1 MAALDSLFHPGRI
14 GRLETKNRLVMPP
27 MVRNYADEQGRATP
41 RYRAH
46 IGRIARGGVGTMILE
61 AAYVRPDGRGFV
73 NQLGLHDDAVIE
85 GLASLVEIAHAHGAV
100 IGTQLY
106 HAGRQTQSRVTGE
119 RPVAPSAIPDPLMG
133 EAPRALETEEIPEL
147 VRAFADAARRS
158 EAAGCDFVEIHGAH
172 GYLITQFLSPFTNQR
187 DDRYG
192 GSFENRLRFLTEVV
206 EAVQGAV
213 SPGFPIVVR
222 LSCDEMVPGGITPE
236 DTVEIARRLEQMG
249 VAALH
254 ISVGNYASYARGY
267 MMAPMAREDGVL
279 LPYAEQVKRAVGIP
293 VIAVGKLRDPR
304 LAAEVIESGRA
315 DFVAIGRTLLADPDW
330 PNKARDGL
338 LDRINHC
345 IACNQ
350 GCVGRLFD
358 GKDVWCTVNPET
370 GREGLFAQ
378 PEPGRKLRIAV
389 VGGGPGGMT
398 AAIVAKRRGHDVV
411 LFEKEEALGG
421 QLFAAEASP
430 HRPGW
435 RELREYLTREVT
447 RLRVDVR
454 TGATATADAV
464 QAANPDV
471 AIVAIGASPYR
482 PRIHAAP
489 GANTAF
495 AVDLLLGKHEA
506 TSPVVIAGGGCNGA
520 QTAEFLAARGHTVT
534 IVEMTDA
541 VATDAPPDDRA
552 LLLQRLKSLGVE
564 IRTGTRIMRVDEG
577 EVTVESVY
585 GVETIPAATV
595 VYCLGYRPN
604 DGLADA
610 LRAFVSDVRVIGD
623 AVEARKVTEAVAEG
637 ALAVFAIE
645 EGAATVGFDHDLR
658 MAAD

>member
-1 MAALDSLFHPGRI
+1 MPSLDSLFRPGRI

-27 MVRNYADEQGRATP
+27 MVRNYADEQGRVTP
-41 RYRAH
+41 RYRSH
-46 IGRIARGGVGTMILE
+46 VERIARGGVGTMILE
-61 AAYVRPDGRGFV
+61 AAYIRPDGRGFM
-73 NQLGLHDDAVIE
+73 NQLGIHDDSVIE
-85 GLASLVEIAHAHGAV
+85 GLASLVEAARAHGAV
-100 IGTQLY
+100 IGPQLY

-147 VRAFADAARRS
+147 VRAFADAARRA

-187 DDRYG
+187 DDDYG
-192 GSFENRLRFLTEVV
+192 GSFDNRLRFLLEVV

-213 SPGFPIVVR
+213 SRDFPLLVR
-222 LSCDEMVPGGITPE
+222 LSCDELVPGGITPD
-236 DTVEIARRLEQMG
+236 DTVEIARQLEAMG

-254 ISVGNYASYARGY
+254 ISVGNYASYTRGY
-267 MMAPMAREDGVL
+267 MMPPMAREDGVL
-279 LPYAEQVKRAVGIP
+279 LPYAERVKQAVGIP

-304 LAAEVIESGRA
+304 LAAEVVAAGRA

-330 PNKARDGL
+330 PNKAKDGL
-338 LDRINHC
+338 LEQINPC

-370 GREGLFAQ
+370 SREELFERPRPQRAL
-378 PEPGRKLRIAV
+378 KIAIA
-389 VGGGPGGMT
+389 GGGPGGMM
-398 AAIVAKRRGHDVV
+398 AALVAARRGHDVV
-411 LFEKEEALGG
+411 LFEQDDALGG

-435 RELREYLTREVT
+435 RELREYLTREVN

-454 TGATATADAV
+454 TGATATADAIR
-464 QAANPDV
+464 AENPDA
-471 AIVAIGASPYR
+471 AIVAIGSSPYR
-482 PRIHAAP
+482 PRIHAAA
-489 GANTAF
+489 GADTAF
-495 AVDLLLGKHEA
+495 AVDLLLGKQEA
-506 TSPVVIAGGGCNGA
+506 RSPVVIAGGGCNGA
-520 QTAEFLAARGHTVT
+520 QTAEFLATRGHAVT

-552 LLLQRLKSLGVE
+552 LLLQRLKALGVE
-564 IRTGTRIMRVDEG
+564 IRTETRIMRVERG
-577 EVTVESVY
+577 EVAVESPY

-604 DGLADA
+604 NGLAGA
-610 LRAFVSDVRVIGD
+610 LKTAVPDVRVIGD
-623 AVEARKVTEAVAEG
+623 AVEARKVTEAIAEG

-645 EGAATVGFDHDLR
+645 EGAASVGFDHDLR